1 MSLPV
6 DGKSGN
12 QIWQMHGCSVHG
24 CDRCWANRNRDG
36 TLKEFNWHGDK
47 VEELKK
53 QTLEITQKIE
63 EDGYEVIS
71 IWECE
76 WKKMKKRPEVA
87 EFVKTLKTV
96 QRRRKLSF
104 DQILKGI
111 QNDTL
116 FGLLIVDI
124 HTPTEPDK
132 VQPQTS
138 TWCRVETV
146 ETLAN

>member
-1 MSLPV
+1 
-6 DGKSGN
+6 
-12 QIWQMHGCSVHG
+12 
-24 CDRCWANRNRDG
+24 
-36 TLKEFNWHGDK
+36 
-47 VEELKK
+47 
-53 QTLEITQKIE
+53 
-63 EDGYEVIS
+63 
-71 IWECE
+71 
-76 WKKMKKRPEVA
+76 MKKRPEVA